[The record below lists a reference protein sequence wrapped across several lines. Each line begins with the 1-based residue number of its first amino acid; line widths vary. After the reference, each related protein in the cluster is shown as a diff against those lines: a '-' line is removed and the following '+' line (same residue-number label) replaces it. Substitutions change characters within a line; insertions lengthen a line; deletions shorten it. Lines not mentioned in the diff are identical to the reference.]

1 MTTPLSFWPWI
12 HPVLRVST
20 SSNADCG
27 TCSSTMCQT
36 QRVIVASCLLQW
48 IHCLWH
54 WRIVFRALQVIRR
67 WQLPTPTHLF
77 PSIIWLFLIIL
88 SRLLPILLKARF
100 SRQLIWI
107 FKIRRFPSPSN
118 AILTMRNRT
127 IILFLILIINLTSLR
142 IRITLIIFI
151 FLSIIVLKNSHLL
164 SLKRANLLLI
174 LLKYFLLL
182 LASFSRSLGA
192 LLELR
197 WVLIIFQAILAI
209 ELVSFIHKDIMN
221 ILFITLFVDLH
232 TVFVSFVLE
241 NLMTLLVSVWRFVD
255 LACLV
260 EAAIYWVSSFIYF
273 WCANLWWL

>member
-1 MTTPLSFWPWI
+1 
-12 HPVLRVST
+12 
-20 SSNADCG
+20 
-27 TCSSTMCQT
+27 MC
-36 QRVIVASCLLQW
+36 
-48 IHCLWH
+48 
-54 WRIVFRALQVIRR
+54 
-67 WQLPTPTHLF
+67 
-77 PSIIWLFLIIL
+77 
-88 SRLLPILLKARF
+88 
-100 SRQLIWI
+100 
-107 FKIRRFPSPSN
+107 
-118 AILTMRNRT
+118 NRT

-174 LLKYFLLL
+174 LLEYFLLL
-182 LASFSRSLGA
+182 LASFSRRFGT

-197 WVLIIFQAILAI
+197 RVLIIFQAILAI

-232 TVFVSFVLE
+232 TVFVSFVVE

-260 EAAIYWVSSFIYF
+260 EAAIY
-273 WCANLWWL
+273 